1 MSAQIN
7 YNERIST
14 KKGGK
19 RRFPTLG
26 IVLIILFVIAIP
38 IGIVLAMFP
47 KTQDNSSNSNNNTVI
62 NSDNVNDVIDERND
76 KDENTNSGDYSSYE
90 TVMNLEWTFDNASAV
105 SKDAYVANAENNPG
119 TVYFTITTKGDNP
132 EEIYRSPYIER
143 GKDFSEI
150 KLDKPLP
157 VGTHECWCTYHLV
170 NEDYEEQSQVNVNV
184 TITIKN

>member
-7 YNERIST
+7 YNERIRT

-19 RRFPTLG
+19 RKFPTIY
-26 IVLIILFVIAIP
+26 IVLITLIVITIP
-38 IGIVLAMFP
+38 IGIVLATAQNDSD
-47 KTQDNSSNSNNNTVI
+47 KSDTTVV
-62 NSDNVNDVIDERND
+62 NSDNVEDIIDEQKEE
-76 KDENTNSGDYSSYE
+76 KDNYADYSSYE

-105 SKDAYVANAENNPG
+105 SKDAYVANVKNNPG

-132 EEIYRSPYIER
+132 EEIYRSPYLEL
-143 GKDFSEI
+143 GAELSDI

-170 NEDYEEQSQVNVNV
+170 NEDYEEQSQVNVNI
-184 TITIKN
+184 TITINN